1 MSSMLIPLRSASP
14 VLVMIS
20 SMSVPICNRFHARQA
35 NSEYPSLTPACDGVV
50 EPSRLGL
57 WTLTVKINIKQKY
70 CSTADWMQTALFQQ
84 NYESKKDAGLYI
96 FQRLVQ
102 KNLGME
108 VF

>member
-1 MSSMLIPLRSASP
+1 
-14 VLVMIS
+14 
-20 SMSVPICNRFHARQA
+20 
-35 NSEYPSLTPACDGVV
+35 
-50 EPSRLGL
+50 
-57 WTLTVKINIKQKY
+57 
-70 CSTADWMQTALFQQ
+70 MQTALFQQ